1 MRVTRVSQ
9 RGAIE
14 KLMPNKYGLNRQM
27 DVLTDAEISAEIR
40 YLDPS
45 LEDELG
51 GNEDSAVVLTCISM
65 LLLMIF
71 VAFIFLSRRLH

>member
-1 MRVTRVSQ
+1 
-9 RGAIE
+9 
-14 KLMPNKYGLNRQM
+14 M

>member
-1 MRVTRVSQ
+1 
-9 RGAIE
+9 
-14 KLMPNKYGLNRQM
+14 MPKKYGSNRQM

-45 LEDELG
+45 LGDEFR
-51 GNEDSAVVLTCISM
+51 GNEDSAVVLMCISM